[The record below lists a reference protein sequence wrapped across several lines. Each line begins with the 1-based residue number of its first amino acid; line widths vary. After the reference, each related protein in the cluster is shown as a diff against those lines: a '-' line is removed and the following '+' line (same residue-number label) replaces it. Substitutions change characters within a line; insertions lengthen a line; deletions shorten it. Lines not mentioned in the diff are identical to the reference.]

1 MRRIIIA
8 SQLTEEFNR
17 AFLGEVQ
24 DVDIVAIP
32 RGRAPIAPPQAQVM
46 FGSPFHRAGSDR
58 SYPPP
63 AGWPF
68 GIKWIQLI
76 SAGID
81 LYPPWLF
88 DGPVVTSSRGVSAQA
103 LAEFSLAAIF
113 AAAKR
118 FPEVWIHE
126 AALWKPSRISLVA
139 GATLGI
145 VGFGAIGEALAPKA
159 LALGMNVL
167 VVRRTN
173 QPLPGG
179 VERAAGLADL
189 FSRADHVVLACAA
202 TVQTNGMVDETLL
215 AHAKE
220 GLHLINVARGSLIDD
235 AALLAALDSGR
246 VRLAT
251 LDCTDPEPLTAGH
264 AYYTHRAVRLSP
276 HTSSYTPDAQ
286 PKLIERFV
294 RNLALYRSG
303 EPLEAVV
310 DPDAGY

>member
-8 SQLTEEFNR
+8 SQLTEEFHR
-17 AFLGEVQ
+17 AFLDAAA
-24 DVDIVAIP
+24 DVDIVP
-32 RGRAPIAPPQAQVM
+32 LRRGRAPVAPPEAEVM

-58 SYPPP
+58 FYPPP

-68 GIKWIQLI
+68 GIKWVQLI
-76 SAGID
+76 SAGVD

-88 DGPVVTSSRGVSAQA
+88 DGPVVTSSRGVSALA

-118 FPEVWIHE
+118 FPDVWIRD
-126 AALWKPSRISLVA
+126 AALWKPSRLSLVA

-159 LALGMNVL
+159 LALGMKVL
-167 VVRRTN
+167 AVRRTTA
-173 QPLPGG
+173 PLPAG
-179 VERAAGLADL
+179 VERAADLGDL
-189 FSRADHVVLACAA
+189 FSRADHVALTCAA
-202 TVQTNGMVDETLL
+202 TPETIGMVGEKLL
-215 AHAKE
+215 AHAKA

-235 AALLAALDSGR
+235 SALLVALDSGR

-251 LDCTDPEPLTAGH
+251 LDCTHPEPLPEGH
-264 AYYTHRAVRLSP
+264 AYYTHRSVRLSA

-286 PKLIERFV
+286 PNLIGLFA
-294 RNLALYRSG
+294 RNLARYRAG

-310 DPDAGY
+310 DPAAGY